1 MFVHKEFR
9 LKKLS
14 GDIMPSGRALYE
26 RYGSSEPKGHPD
38 NTDPYHFTT
47 PVNEHVGLLEK
58 LNSVRVRVRSDYAAT
73 LQELAAQEIGA
84 AQAEPAP
91 EADTKTAKE
100 SKTTPK
106 DE

>member
-1 MFVHKEFR
+1 
-9 LKKLS
+9 
-14 GDIMPSGRALYE
+14 MPSGRALYE

-47 PVNEHVGLLEK
+47 PVNEHVNLLDK
-58 LNSVRVRVRSDYAAT
+58 LNSVRVRVRSDYYST
-73 LQELAAQEIGA
+73 MQELSAKEMQSAQDETL
-84 AQAEPAP
+84 P

-100 SKTTPK
+100 TKSTPK